1 MCRLMTG
8 DASKVSPTVG
18 WWVYILRCSDDT
30 LYTGISNDLQAR
42 VARHNAGRA
51 ARYTRSRLPV
61 RLVYQEPAATR
72 GLALRR
78 EHAIRKLSAGEKR
91 AMIEVDGGEP

>member
-1 MCRLMTG
+1 MTR
-8 DASKVSPTVG
+8 DNRESLPTDG
-18 WWVYILRCSDDT
+18 WWVYILRCSDNT

-42 VARHNAGRA
+42 VERHNAGRA

-61 RLVYQEPAATR
+61 RLVYQEHAATR
-72 GLALRR
+72 GLALKR
-78 EHAIRKLSAGEKR
+78 EYAIRKLSAGEKR